1 MKLAQALPQII
12 SDTLPGPKA
21 KAVLKGRAE
30 YVPQGVSC
38 DYPVVIDKGAGAM
51 LQDVDGNLFL
61 DWVGGVGVLNVGYS
75 QPEVTQAIVEQA
87 DRFLHGMVNIVTHQP
102 YVQLAKELSELA
114 SVRGTQGN
122 KAFFANSGAET
133 MENGIK
139 IAKSYTKR
147 ENIIVFSR
155 AFHGRTMLTMS
166 MTAKKSYG
174 KSIRH
179 VTPGVFRA
187 EYPYAFRSPVPKEE
201 QLNYYVQNLR
211 NVFEEGVLPED
222 VAAIVL
228 EPVQGEGGF
237 IPAPLDWIKE
247 VRKICDHYGIL
258 LLADE
263 IQTGFGRTGKLFAS
277 EYWEE
282 VDALPDIIVTAKSIA
297 AGLPLGAVIARK
309 EIMDSVPKG
318 VIGGTFGGNAVAC
331 AAGLAVLQVMEEQH
345 LIERSKEIGEV
356 FRETMEELKKDC
368 PIIGEVRGLG
378 GMLGVEFVEDMETK
392 EPATEFVSQLISSC
406 AQKGLIIENAGIY
419 GNVVRFLAPL
429 VITDQQLACGLAIF
443 TQTIKELA
451 ANEPFVFCE
460 A

>member
-1 MKLAQALPQII
+1 MELAQALPKII

-21 KAVLKGRAE
+21 KAILEIREE
-30 YVPQGVSC
+30 YVPQGVGC
-38 DYPVVIDKGAGAM
+38 DYPVVISRGAGAM
-51 LQDVDGNLFL
+51 IQDVDGNLFL

-75 QPEVTQAIVEQA
+75 QPAINQAILQQSQS
-87 DRFLHGMVNIVTHQP
+87 FLHGMVNIVTHQP

-114 SVRGTQGN
+114 KVRETQG
-122 KAFFANSGAET
+122 KKVFFANSGAET

-139 IAKSYTKR
+139 IAKSYTNR

-211 NVFEEGVLPED
+211 NVFEEGVLPEA

-247 VRKICDHYGIL
+247 VRKICDQYGIL
-258 LLADE
+258 LIADE

-277 EYWEE
+277 EYWAA
-282 VDALPDIIVTAKSIA
+282 VDVQPDIIVTSKSIA
-297 AGLPLGAVIARK
+297 AGLPLGAVIARN

-331 AAGLAVLQVMEEQH
+331 AAGLAVLQVMKEQN
-345 LIERSKEIGEV
+345 LIERSSYIGEV
-356 FRETMEELKKDC
+356 FHGTLEELKKGY

-378 GMLGVEFVEDMETK
+378 GMLGVEFVEDPETK
-392 EPATEFVSQLISSC
+392 EPATEFVNQLIQSC
-406 AQKGLIIENAGIY
+406 VQKGLIIENAGIY

-429 VITDQQLACGLAIF
+429 VITDQQLACGLDIF
-443 TQTIKELA
+443 TQTIKELVA
-451 ANEPFVFCE
+451 HESFVSNE

>member
-1 MKLAQALPQII
+1 MELARALPKV
-12 SDTLPGPKA
+12 SSETLPGPKA
-21 KAVLKGRAE
+21 KAVLEARAN

-38 DYPVVIDKGAGAM
+38 DYPVVIDRGAGAM
-51 LQDVDGNLFL
+51 IQDIDGNLFL
-61 DWVGGVGVLNVGYS
+61 DWVGGVGVLNVGYG
-75 QPEVTQAIVEQA
+75 QPEITEAVVQQSQK
-87 DRFLHGMVNIVTHQP
+87 FLHGMVNIVTHQP
-102 YVQLAKELSELA
+102 YVKLAKELSTLA
-114 SVRGTQGN
+114 KVREANGKKT
-122 KAFFANSGAET
+122 FFANSGAET
-133 MENGIK
+133 MENAIK

-155 AFHGRTMLTMS
+155 AFHGRTMLTMT
-166 MTAKKSYG
+166 MTGKKSCG

-179 VTPGVFRA
+179 VTPYVFRA
-187 EYPYAFRSPVPKEE
+187 EYPYPFRSPVPKEE
-201 QLNYYVQNLR
+201 QLNYYMQNLQ

-237 IPAPLDWIKE
+237 IPAPLDWIRE
-247 VRKICDHYGIL
+247 LRKICDQYGIL
-258 LLADE
+258 LIADE

-282 VDALPDIIVTAKSIA
+282 VAALPDIIVTAKSIA

-331 AAGLAVLQVMEEQH
+331 AAGLAVLEVIKDQR
-345 LIERSKEIGEV
+345 LIERSNHIGKI
-356 FRETMEELKKDC
+356 FRNTMEKLMKEC

-378 GMLGVEFVEDMETK
+378 GMLGVEFIKDTKTK
-392 EPATEFVSQLISSC
+392 EPAAEFVSQLITSC
-406 AQKGLIIENAGIY
+406 VQKGLVIENAGVY

-429 VITDQQLACGLAIF
+429 VITDEQLTVGLAIF
-443 TQTIKELA
+443 TETIKELSA
-451 ANEPFVFCE
+451 KD
-460 A
+460 

>member
-1 MKLAQALPQII
+1 MELAQALPKI
-12 SDTLPGPKA
+12 SSETLPGPKA
-21 KAVLKGRAE
+21 KAVLEARTS
-30 YVPQGVSC
+30 YIPQGVSC
-38 DYPVVIDKGAGAM
+38 DYPVVIEKGAGAM
-51 LQDVDGNLFL
+51 IQDIDGNLFL

-75 QPEVTQAIVEQA
+75 QPEISEAVVQQSQK
-87 DRFLHGMVNIVTHQP
+87 FLHGMVNIVTHQP
-102 YVQLAKELSELA
+102 YVKLAKELSTLA
-114 SVRGTQGN
+114 KVREANGK

-133 MENGIK
+133 MENAIK

-155 AFHGRTMLTMS
+155 AFHGRTMLTMT

-179 VTPGVFRA
+179 VTPNVFRA
-187 EYPYAFRSPVPKEE
+187 EYPYPFRSPVPKEE
-201 QLNYYVQNLR
+201 QLNYYMQNLQ
-211 NVFEEGVLPED
+211 NVFEEGVLPEE

-237 IPAPLDWIKE
+237 IPAPLNWIRE
-247 VRKICDHYGIL
+247 LRKICDQYGIL
-258 LLADE
+258 LIADE

-282 VDALPDIIVTAKSIA
+282 VAALPDIIVTAKSIA

-331 AAGLAVLQVMEEQH
+331 AAGLAVLEVIKDQG
-345 LIERSKEIGEV
+345 LIERSNHIGKI
-356 FRETMEELKKDC
+356 FRNTMEELMKEC

-378 GMLGVEFVEDMETK
+378 GMLGVEFVEDTKTK
-392 EPATEFVSQLISSC
+392 EPAADFVSHLIEDC
-406 AQKGLIIENAGIY
+406 AQKGLIIENAGVY
-419 GNVVRFLAPL
+419 SNVVRFLAPL
-429 VITDQQLACGLAIF
+429 VITEEQLTAGLTIF
-443 TQTIKELA
+443 TQTIKELSA
-451 ANEPFVFCE
+451 GD
-460 A
+460 

>member
-1 MKLAQALPQII
+1 MELAQALPKIV
-12 SDTLPGPKA
+12 SSTLPGPKA
-21 KAVLKGRAE
+21 KEILALREA

-38 DYPVVIDKGAGAM
+38 EYPVVIKKGAGAM

-75 QPEVTQAIVEQA
+75 QPKVTAAILQQSQQ
-87 DRFLHGMVNIVTHQP
+87 FLHGMVNIVTHEP
-102 YVQLAKELSELA
+102 YVQLAKELSERA
-114 SVRGTQGN
+114 KVNAAFG
-122 KAFFANSGAET
+122 KKVFFANSGAET

-187 EYPYAFRSPVPKEE
+187 EYPYAFRSPVPKEK
-201 QLNYYVQNLR
+201 QLDYYLQNLR
-211 NVFEEGVLPED
+211 NVFEEGVLPEE

-237 IPAPLDWIKE
+237 IPAPLDWTRE
-247 VRKICDHYGIL
+247 VRKICDQYGIL
-258 LLADE
+258 LIADE

-282 VDALPDIIVTAKSIA
+282 VAALPDIIVTAKSIA
-297 AGLPLGAVIARK
+297 AGLPLGAVIARS

-331 AAGLAVLQVMEEQH
+331 AAGLAVLKVMQEQN
-345 LIERSKEIGEV
+345 LIDRSNAIGQT
-356 FRETMEELKKDC
+356 FRETMEELKKEC
-368 PIIGEVRGLG
+368 PVIGEVRGLG
-378 GMLGVEFVEDMETK
+378 GMLGVEFVEDHKTK
-392 EPATEFVSQLISSC
+392 EPAVEFVNRLIHTC
-406 AQKGLIIENAGIY
+406 AHKGLIIENAGIY

-429 VITDQQLACGLAIF
+429 VITDEQLSTGLEIF
-443 TQTIKELA
+443 TQSIKELA
-451 ANEPFVFCE
+451 ANESVIYST